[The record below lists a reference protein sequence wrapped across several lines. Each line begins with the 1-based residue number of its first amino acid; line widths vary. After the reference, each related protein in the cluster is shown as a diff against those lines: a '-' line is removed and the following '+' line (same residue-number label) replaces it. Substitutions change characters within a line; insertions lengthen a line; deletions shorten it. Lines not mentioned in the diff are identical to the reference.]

1 VDVAIARTEPRFED
15 RRACSNCASFTSSH
29 RRAKASI
36 FAENQYFTSRTIAQA
51 LASTLERET
60 GPDIAIVS
68 PSTQSGWLETSTMG
82 VLRARIHNDLVRAD
96 RHQRYRVYCPW
107 LDDCDAA
114 GAGCLNVHS
123 KILIVDDEFL
133 TIGSG

>member
-1 VDVAIARTEPRFED
+1 VFELRELHLDAIA
-15 RRACSNCASFTSSH
+15 A
-29 RRAKASI
+29 AKASI

-68 PSTQSGWLETSTMG
+68 PSTQSGWLEDIDHG
-82 VLRARIHNDLVRAD
+82 RASRRIHNDLVRAD

-107 LDDCDAA
+107 LDDCDA
-114 GAGCLNVHS
+114 GWSGCLNVHS

-133 TIGSG
+133 TIGRLT